1 MLIPS
6 ITVAMTRPKRSL
18 TVIGDSETVKRCVLL
33 AESYWLMTQRGADF
47 TFLLFRGSKFLK
59 KWMEFLEE
67 NADLR
72 YPDIAEVNRE

>member
-1 MLIPS
+1 MLMIR

-18 TVIGDSETVKRCVLL
+18 TVIGDSETVKRSVLL
-33 AESYWLMTQRGADF
+33 GVTALRERGADF
-47 TFLLFRGSKFLK
+47 FFSFFFLRGSKFLK

-72 YPDIAEVNRE
+72 YPDVAEVNRE